1 MVVYRELSSLE
12 KDLGFSAK
20 QLYAV
25 SNQLRKHYRTVQ
37 FPKKSGGVRN
47 LAVPDELL
55 KSIQRKITEVLLLP
69 MPVSRYATAYRDGG
83 SAMRNAQ
90 PHVAKPVVL
99 KLDILHFFDSVRYS
113 AVKELAF
120 PQEIYEK
127 NLQILLAMLCY
138 YQDKLPQGAP
148 SSPAISNIILYEF
161 DERVGRWCRE
171 RNISYTR
178 YCDDLTFSGH
188 LRPGEV
194 IPFVR
199 AELKKRGFLLNE
211 QKTHIQPAGQQQSV
225 TGIVV
230 NEKLNIPAAYR
241 RRVRQELYYC
251 QKYGIHEHLRRIN
264 SELSEEAYRMQ
275 LLGKVN
281 YVLQVAPGNAEMKK
295 ARQWLTSGGKRN
307 AI

>member
-1 MVVYRELSSLE
+1 MIVYRELSSLE

-25 SNQLRKHYRTVQ
+25 SNYLRKHYRNVQ
-37 FPKKSGGVRN
+37 LPKKSGGVRN
-47 LAVPDELL
+47 LTVPDELL
-55 KSIQRKITEVLLLP
+55 KSIQRKITEVLLLS
-69 MPVSRYATAYRDGG
+69 MPVSRYATAYRNGG
-83 SAMRNAQ
+83 SAMRNAKQ
-90 PHVAKPVVL
+90 HVASPVVL

-120 PQEIYEK
+120 PPEIYEE
-127 NLQILLAMLCY
+127 NLRILLAMLCY

-161 DERVGRWCRE
+161 DERVGRWCRA
-171 RNISYTR
+171 RNINYTR
-178 YCDDLTFSGH
+178 YCDDLTFSGSFC
-188 LRPGEV
+188 PGEV

-199 AELKKRGFLLNE
+199 AELKKCGFLLNE
-211 QKTHIQPAGQQQSV
+211 QKTRIQHSGQQQSV

-241 RRVRQELYYC
+241 RKLRQELYYC
-251 QKYGIHEHLRRIN
+251 RKYGIPEHLRRIN
-264 SELSEEAYRMQ
+264 SELPEELYRIQ

-281 YVLQVAPGNAEMKK
+281 YILQVTPENAQMKE
-295 ARQWLTSGGKRN
+295 ARQWLISGGKRN
-307 AI
+307 A

>member
-1 MVVYRELSSLE
+1 
-12 KDLGFSAK
+12 
-20 QLYAV
+20 
-25 SNQLRKHYRTVQ
+25 
-37 FPKKSGGVRN
+37 
-47 LAVPDELL
+47 
-55 KSIQRKITEVLLLP
+55 
-69 MPVSRYATAYRDGG
+69 
-83 SAMRNAQ
+83 
-90 PHVAKPVVL
+90 
-99 KLDILHFFDSVRYS
+99 
-113 AVKELAF
+113 
-120 PQEIYEK
+120 
-127 NLQILLAMLCY
+127 MLCY

-161 DERVGRWCRE
+161 DEQVGRWCRE
-171 RNISYTR
+171 RNVSYTR

-295 ARQWLTSGGKRN
+295 ARQWLTSDGKRN
-307 AI
+307 TI